1 MRVII
6 NTLFLVSESLGG
18 SWTLTAQLVRHLTSR
33 SGNDEYIILVNTR
46 VAEDLPVS
54 NVAGRKI
61 VVPIDAQSRVQ
72 RILWEQTMVPG
83 IVRKCRADLYHT
95 TGNILPLAVP
105 CKTVAT
111 ILDLQVL
118 YYPANF
124 PFIRR
129 NYLRA
134 MLPLTVM
141 RADRVVAISE
151 FVRLDILRHYP
162 VRPEK
167 VTTIP
172 LAGLTP
178 EEITDGTDAR
188 DIRAMYNLPP
198 RFLLSVG
205 GSYPHKNLVRMVEAY
220 ARVAEEIPDILVI
233 VGEAFGLRGPLMEVL
248 EHTGLLARGK
258 VRMLPFLP
266 RADVLALYRAA
277 HAYVFPS
284 LFEGFGIPALEAMDC
299 GCPILASNSSALAEV
314 VGEAGILFNPLDTGS
329 IANAMRTVSLDAGMR
344 NRLIALGHARARE
357 FSWKSNAD
365 QTVDVFHE
373 VLGT

>member
-1 MRVII
+1 MRILI

-18 SWTLTAQLVRHLTSR
+18 SWTLTAQLVRNLTCR
-33 SGNDEYIILVNTR
+33 KGNLEYVVLVNDA
-46 VAEDLPVS
+46 VADRIPVS
-54 NVAGRKI
+54 DIAGTKVVIPLNV
-61 VVPIDAQSRVQ
+61 QSRAK
-72 RILWEQTMVPG
+72 RILWEQTMLPW
-83 IVRKCRADLYHT
+83 IVHKYKPDLYHT

-118 YYPANF
+118 YYPENF
-124 PFIRR
+124 PFVRR
-129 NYLRA
+129 NYLRT
-134 MLPLTVM
+134 MLPLTVR

-151 FVRLDILRHYP
+151 FVRQDILKHYP

-167 VTTIP
+167 VVAIP

-178 EEITDGTDAR
+178 EEAACVVETR
-188 DIRAMYNLPP
+188 DIRAAYDLPS

-220 ARVAEEIPDILVI
+220 ASVADEIPDILLI
-233 VGEAFGLRGPLMEVL
+233 VGEAFGMRGPLMEVL
-248 EHTGLLARGK
+248 ERTGLQARGK
-258 VRMLPFLP
+258 VRTLPFLP

-299 GCPILASNSSALAEV
+299 GCPVLASNGTALAEV
-314 VGEAGILFNPLDTGS
+314 VGDAGLVFDPLDMRS
-329 IANAMRTVSLDAGMR
+329 IASAMRTVSLDAGVHD
-344 NRLIALGHARARE
+344 RLIALGHARARE
-357 FSWKSNAD
+357 FSWKKNAD
-365 QTVDVFHE
+365 RTVDIFNE